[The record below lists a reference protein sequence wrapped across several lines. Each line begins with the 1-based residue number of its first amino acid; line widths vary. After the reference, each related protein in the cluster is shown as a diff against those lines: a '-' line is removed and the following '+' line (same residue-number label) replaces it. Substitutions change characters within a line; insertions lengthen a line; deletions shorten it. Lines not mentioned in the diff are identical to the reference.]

1 MKAPKQLPVPLL
13 IGMEDS
19 AKNNADALFFT
30 QLFVPQA
37 PQIAL
42 IADEKSHL
50 RLSRRVLGDKR
61 LRNGGFHET

>member
-1 MKAPKQLPVPLL
+1 MDYRTE
-13 IGMEDS
+13 MEDS
-19 AKNNADALFFT
+19 VKNKLDSLFFT

-61 LRNGGFHET
+61 LRNGGFHGNTG

>member
-1 MKAPKQLPVPLL
+1 MKNKLD
-13 IGMEDS
+13 G
-19 AKNNADALFFT
+19 LFFT

-50 RLSRRVLGDKR
+50 RRSRRVLGDKR
-61 LRNGGFHET
+61 LRNGEFYAKRRD